1 MVCIPGLPQSIIQDS
16 KVVRSGISK
25 QAPVAVAI
33 TSIKLG
39 FFLKCI
45 RLPNHNSIDK
55 QWYVYHLQMDGSSIP
70 SYKILNCEMVIR
82 RGLVLLSNEQFLQVQ
97 STKTN
102 GQIFSTHPICSMNM
116 FLHGN
121 GFVQKLGFPMFSQ
134 KTKKIKSQDF
144 KGKSVGKPSMVN
156 SMGNPATCL
165 LNQSIVI
172 TYVDKFRWYR
182 RARSILDCNNSS
194 SSGNRASC
202 SCVDGFCS
210 LRRHGHG
217 KHKKQIHMWL
227 TSKLTIWMIVKPYT
241 YGTYGDINL
250 TVQFVRIFRMSVFL
264 TAAGD
269 EPARI
274 NPQAATTC
282 SPLSCCA
289 MVSEAIAARQNA
301 GNKPVSEPISMDETN
316 ADFLVRPAPPPSGL
330 KTIPGE

>member
-70 SYKILNCEMVIR
+70 SYKIFNCEMVIR

-134 KTKKIKSQDF
+134 KTKKNQVPGF
-144 KGKSVGKPSMVN
+144 QGKICRETFDGQFHGKP
-156 SMGNPATCL
+156 
-165 LNQSIVI
+165 
-172 TYVDKFRWYR
+172 
-182 RARSILDCNNSS
+182 CNMSLKPVHCHN
-194 SSGNRASC
+194 
-202 SCVDGFCS
+202 
-210 LRRHGHG
+210 LRRQVSLISASSFHLGL
-217 KHKKQIHMWL
+217 QQL
-227 TSKLTIWMIVKPYT
+227 FIV
-241 YGTYGDINL
+241 
-250 TVQFVRIFRMSVFL
+250 
-264 TAAGD
+264 
-269 EPARI
+269 
-274 NPQAATTC
+274 
-282 SPLSCCA
+282 
-289 MVSEAIAARQNA
+289 RQQGILLLRWWVLFPTKA
-301 GNKPVSEPISMDETN
+301 WSWET
-316 ADFLVRPAPPPSGL
+316 
-330 KTIPGE
+330 